1 MARVTLLEALYD
13 AQRVQVVVEPK
24 AVAAQTLVQCALA
37 GVAEGRVADVVDQR
51 KRLGQIDVQA
61 KRRRNLACD
70 LCDLDGVGKAA
81 AEVVGCA
88 AGKDLRLA
96 GKTAEGA
103 RLHDPVAVAL
113 EGAAAVSG
121 GRGEGAR
128 GQGQF
133 LVAEDR
139 TEPQRFRFGGVF
151 DHCWQ
156 CSATT
161 ANFLWVCTETSA
173 FMSVFP
179 QKNGTEQIS
188 PPHGNRKFALLRGTL
203 ANVGQFHA
211 RAFQLVL
218 HMRYIRRIGIRRKRG
233 LVLRKRAL
241 PLVD

>member
-24 AVAAQTLVQCALA
+24 AVAAEAFVQCTLA

-61 KRRRNLACD
+61 KRGRNLARD
-70 LCDLDGVGKAA
+70 LRDLDGVGEAA
-81 AEVVGCA
+81 AEVVGSA

-96 GKTAEGA
+96 GKTAERA

-113 EGAAAVSG
+113 EGAASVSG
-121 GRGEGAR
+121 GRGEGTR
-128 GQGQF
+128 RQGQF
-133 LVAEDR
+133 LVSEDR

-161 ANFLWVCTETSA
+161 SRD
-173 FMSVFP
+173 SR
-179 QKNGTEQIS
+179 Q
-188 PPHGNRKFALLRGTL
+188 RGPT
-203 ANVGQFHA
+203 
-211 RAFQLVL
+211 
-218 HMRYIRRIGIRRKRG
+218 
-233 LVLRKRAL
+233 
-241 PLVD
+241 